1 MRVPAGAARNYSN
14 CHRFAGLLRNS
25 PRRPSDYPVRM
36 SQRPSSRLKPLQQ
49 TVATCVLVSFPNI
62 CRPDT
67 GVPTHELATGVTQM
81 LAGLVVV
88 VGLIFASLWLMKKL
102 AAPRGAAAGVLRIV
116 AGMAVG
122 PRERVVLVE
131 LGDTWLVLGVAPGRV
146 NMLHQLARIA
156 PQESASASPP
166 DKGFGTWLQE
176 IVERRDVSR

>member
-1 MRVPAGAARNYSN
+1 MS
-14 CHRFAGLLRNS
+14 LRPLS
-25 PRRPSDYPVRM
+25 C
-36 SQRPSSRLKPLQQ
+36 LKPLPQ
-49 TVATCVLVSFPNI
+49 TIAVCLLASLPNI
-62 CRPDT
+62 CWPDT
-67 GVPTHELATGVTQM
+67 GVSTHELATGATQM

-146 NMLHQLARIA
+146 NMLHQLARLA
-156 PQESASASPP
+156 PQESANAPPP
-166 DKGFGTWLQE
+166 DKGFSTWLQE
-176 IVERRDVSR
+176 ILERRSASR